1 MSDKKILSVNPE
13 LFGYSNN
20 TTRKK
25 KETSHNKIK
34 MKPKPLSKTLEKN
47 TLKKRS
53 ILRMI
58 RQQQNEKYEEML
70 EKNNKMDTK
79 IKDDLGSNVDS
90 EYKKAEKY
98 LKHVSE
104 KVNIN
109 NTTLKNHKDYT
120 NGGSMRNYVIDNNI
134 ESVNNIKVNTSE
146 PVILNNQPKFGCL
159 KNGNLPTYRSFMN
172 NTRKQLPIHKPVYP
186 NNSFQQLQITQ
197 PSQPSQPSQL
207 SQLSQPEKTNQE
219 TFVNVMNDN
228 NNSKINNYLNNSNS
242 TKHAFN
248 THNNLV
254 KEHKT
259 KCKKHKKI
267 LRRTYK
273 VGKNKALNK
282 ISVLV
287 SNKSI
292 RNNTI
297 TNKQLYK
304 QVPIDEIK
312 IYLIKHGFIK
322 IGTECPPKLM
332 RQIYETALLMCG
344 QITNHNP
351 ENLLYNFI
359 NNSEDV

>member
-1 MSDKKILSVNPE
+1 MSNNKILSVNPE

-34 MKPKPLSKTLEKN
+34 IKPKPLSKTLEKN

-109 NTTLKNHKDYT
+109 NTTLKNHKDYR
-120 NGGSMRNYVIDNNI
+120 NGGSMHNYAIDNSI
-134 ESVNNIKVNTSE
+134 ESVNNIKVNNSE

-186 NNSFQQLQITQ
+186 NNSFQQLQITE
-197 PSQPSQPSQL
+197 P
-207 SQLSQPEKTNQE
+207 SQPEKTNQE

-242 TKHAFN
+242 TKHAVN

-259 KCKKHKKI
+259 KCKKRKKI

-287 SNKSI
+287 SNKSL

-322 IGTECPPKLM
+322 IGTVCPPKLM